1 MNRTILS
8 TAIALALTGSMA
20 LAQQQTPAPASP
32 QAGAPQ
38 HQWHQRRPNPERE
51 AARISR
57 VLNLSPDQTAKLE
70 PIFADRD
77 QKIAALW
84 QNQNLAPQD
93 RHQQMRAIQ
102 QGTREQLSTVLTPD
116 QLQQLKTLRHE
127 HGPHG
132 PGQWQGHGQPPAP
145 PSGV

>member
-8 TAIALALTGSMA
+8 TAIALALTGSLA
-20 LAQQQTPAPASP
+20 LAQAPQQTPDSP
-32 QAGAPQ
+32 QSGAP
-38 HQWHQRRPNPERE
+38 HQWHHRQPSPEHE

-57 VLNLSPDQTAKLE
+57 VLNLTPDQTAKLE

-77 QKIAALW
+77 QKLAALW
-84 QNQNLAPQD
+84 QNQDLAPQD

-102 QGTREQLSTVLTPD
+102 QSTREQLSTVLTPD

-145 PSGV
+145 PSGL